1 LTVSIGLASTEERPA
16 QDGLDL
22 MRRSDRALYQ
32 AKSEG
37 RNCIRVQGAPRIHVG
52 ESSLTG

>member
-1 LTVSIGLASTEERPA
+1 VSIGVASTEERAA

-37 RNCIRVQGAPRIHVG
+37 RNCIHVEGAPRLHPG
-52 ESSLTG
+52 ESSLAV